1 MREIKLYGALAKFV
15 GQRRFSAE
23 VSSAAEGLRMLLAN
37 FPGLEQHMAERH
49 YKVIVDNYESSL
61 DEIHYPASQTIK
73 FVPVVGGAGGG
84 GTGKIFAGIGL
95 IAAAIIL
102 APLGGGFLGLGAG
115 AFTSTTGTAI
125 VAGTATSFA
134 ATGALAAASVA
145 IGSIG
150 AALVL
155 GGVSQLLTPTPQI
168 GSFGPA
174 SVGNARSRNTSTQA
188 TELDPQESYSFSGI
202 QNTSRQGT
210 PVPVVYGETIVG
222 SVVIS
227 AGIDVDTI

>member
-1 MREIKLYGALAKFV
+1 MREVRLYGALAKFV
-15 GQRRFSAE
+15 GERRFVAE
-23 VSSAAEGLRMLLAN
+23 ISSAGEAIRMLVAN

-49 YKVIVDNYESSL
+49 YKVIVDNYESDL
-61 DEIHYPASQTIK
+61 DQINHPASQTIK
-73 FVPVVGGAGGG
+73 FVPV
-84 GTGKIFAGIGL
+84 
-95 IAAAIIL
+95 
-102 APLGGGFLGLGAG
+102 LG
-115 AFTSTTGTAI
+115 
-125 VAGTATSFA
+125 
-134 ATGALAAASVA
+134 AAASTA
-145 IGSIG
+145 IGAIG
-150 AALVL
+150 TAMIL

-227 AGIDVDTI
+227 AGIDVDDI